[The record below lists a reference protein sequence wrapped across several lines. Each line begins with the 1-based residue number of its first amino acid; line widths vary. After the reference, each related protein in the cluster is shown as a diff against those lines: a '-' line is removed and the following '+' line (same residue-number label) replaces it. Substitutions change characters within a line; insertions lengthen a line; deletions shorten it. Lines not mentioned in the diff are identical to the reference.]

1 MDYRILYLSKDFDNA
16 LVLLKQ
22 CVNGNRQEQ
31 LSSLSEVTPRLP
43 EDVKMSRLSLYAERG
58 RIIYSLCFVWR
69 IVSFERRRV
78 EDFEFPNK
86 SSVLQ

>member
-58 RIIYSLCFVWR
+58 RIIYSLCFV
-69 IVSFERRRV
+69 
-78 EDFEFPNK
+78 
-86 SSVLQ
+86 